1 MPRRMLIHEQWDEFA
16 RAVIPRG
23 ASQTQRQEMRRA
35 FYAGAQGL
43 LKAIHVSLSLDPE
56 VEPTDLQVME
66 SIQQELR
73 MFADLVE
80 AGRA

>member
-1 MPRRMLIHEQWDEFA
+1 
-16 RAVIPRG
+16 
-23 ASQTQRQEMRRA
+23 MRRA

-43 LKAIHVSLSLDPE
+43 LKVIVGSLSPDPE
-56 VEPTDLQVME
+56 VEPTDLQVMD

-73 MFADLVE
+73 MFADLVK

>member
-1 MPRRMLIHEQWDEFA
+1 MPRRMLIHEQWDGFA

-43 LKAIHVSLSLDPE
+43 LKVIVGSLSPDPE
-56 VEPTDLQVME
+56 VEPTDLQVMD

-73 MFADLVE
+73 MFADLVK

>member
-1 MPRRMLIHEQWDEFA
+1 MLIHEQWDNSFA

-23 ASQTQRQEMRRA
+23 ASVTQRREMRRA

-43 LKAIHVSLSLDPE
+43 LKAIHVSLSPDPE
-56 VEPTDLQVME
+56 VEPADLQVME